1 MNSNPIHCNAEGW
14 IGNPLDPVGSLFDT
28 LAEASLT
35 PDSKPLDFYYGAL
48 ANEIPASNTSN
59 FTATGTNTAAED
71 PLMANITT
79 TTAIR
84 EKPRYQHVPV
94 WGSRDRQETCL
105 TLAMEAALI
114 GLAQQRLMPP
124 GFYAQEKSCKQED
137 KMITKLQD
145 IELDSLLVSVLR
157 KQTLMLLEGGPFS
170 GLGCGIHPESV
181 PMHTFAKY
189 LFNSLLNYDPDL
201 AYSVGLRAMR
211 LVRPYD
217 VF

>member
-1 MNSNPIHCNAEGW
+1 MNTNPIHCNTEGW
-14 IGNPLDPVGSLFDT
+14 IGNPLNPIGSLFDT

-35 PDSKPLDFYYGAL
+35 PDSKPLDSYYGAL
-48 ANEIPASNTSN
+48 ANDVPVTTTNT
-59 FTATGTNTAAED
+59 FAATGNNAGTAED
-71 PLMANITT
+71 PLMANTT
-79 TTAIR
+79 TTNAIR
-84 EKPRYQHVPV
+84 EKPRYQHLPV
-94 WGSRDRQETCL
+94 WGTRDRQETCL

-157 KQTLMLLEGGPFS
+157 KQTMMFLEGGPFS

-201 AYSVGLRAMR
+201 AYNVGLRAMR
-211 LVRPYD
+211 
-217 VF
+217 